1 MRIKAFR
8 GCHHGIGRERDVT
21 KVGASPYDQ
30 ISPEMQE
37 HLYALSLDNIVRV
50 SYPTDAPATGKTAD
64 KHERAHE
71 TLDRWPCYRGKK
83 SAGTEKADYGGYLRG
98 DRRQSVLVLPTLRG
112 DAEVQGSC
120 AELRTR

>member
-8 GCHHGIGRERDVT
+8 GSRHGIGRERDGT
-21 KVGASPYDQ
+21 KVVASPYDQ

-83 SAGTEKADYGGYLRG
+83 WAGTEKGPYVTYNLPP
-98 DRRQSVLVLPTLRG
+98 RRVL
-112 DAEVQGSC
+112 
-120 AELRTR
+120 